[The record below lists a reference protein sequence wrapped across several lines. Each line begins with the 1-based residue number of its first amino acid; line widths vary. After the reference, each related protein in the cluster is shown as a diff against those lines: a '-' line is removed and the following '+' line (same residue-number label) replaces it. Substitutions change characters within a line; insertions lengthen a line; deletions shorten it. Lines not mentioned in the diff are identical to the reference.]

1 MFGAIISHMPY
12 DDLRDPIWVDTLPVL
27 KNLAA
32 KLATG
37 PAFAV
42 DTESNSL
49 FAYREQVCLVQI
61 TTFGG
66 DDYVID
72 PLAIK
77 DLSPLGPLF
86 ADESIEKVFHAGEYD
101 LICLK
106 RDFGFEF
113 RNLFDTMIAGRILGR
128 DVVGLSAMLEIEFG
142 ITLDKKWQRANWGI
156 RPMPAAQLAYARM
169 DSHFLIPLRDIL
181 HRELVENDRTALA
194 DEDFHRLERTPVP
207 QINGEK
213 DTIWKIVGR
222 TDITPIQ
229 MAVLQRLYEYR
240 DSQARR
246 ANLPPFKILTNDTLV
261 ALTQALPKQMEDLE
275 TITGL
280 SPRLRERHGSS
291 LLECVARGLN
301 SEPPRR
307 PRCPRKDE
315 DLILRLES
323 LKTWRKKT
331 AARFHVESDVILP
344 REVVEQV
351 ATVNPR
357 SISELSALMAQFPW
371 RLEQFGPEI
380 IQTLQP
386 GEQA

>member
-1 MFGAIISHMPY
+1 LK
-12 DDLRDPIWVDTLPVL
+12 DLSRR
-27 KNLAA
+27 LAD
-32 KLATG
+32 G
-37 PAFAV
+37 PAFSV

-49 FAYREQVCLVQI
+49 FVYREQVCLVQI
-61 TTFGG
+61 TYQGE
-66 DDYVID
+66 DYVID

-86 ADESIEKVFHAGEYD
+86 ADPTIQKVFHAGEYD

-106 RDFGFEF
+106 RDFSFEF
-113 RNLFDTMIAGRILGR
+113 HNLFDTMIAGRILGR
-128 DVVGLSAMLEIEFG
+128 DVIGLSGMLEAEFG

-181 HRELVENDRTALA
+181 EKELAESGRTELA
-194 DEDFHRLERTPVP
+194 EEDFHRLERTPVP

-222 TDITPIQ
+222 TDINSQQ

-246 ANLPPFKILTNDTLV
+246 SNLPPFKILTNDTLL
-261 ALTQALPKQMEDLE
+261 AIAQTLPKLPEELE
-275 TITGL
+275 PITGL
-280 SPRLRERHGSS
+280 SLKLRDRHGTS
-291 LLECVARGLN
+291 LLECVTKGLA

-307 PRCPRKDE
+307 PRCPRKDDE
-315 DLILRLES
+315 LISRLET
-323 LKTWRKKT
+323 LKIWRKKT
-331 AARFHVESDVILP
+331 AAKYHVESDVILP

-351 ATVNPR
+351 AGVNPG
-357 SISELSALMAQFPW
+357 SFGELSALMAHFPW
-371 RLEQFGPEI
+371 RLDQFGNEI
-380 IQTLQP
+380 LQTLKP
-386 GEQA
+386 GEQE

>member
-1 MFGAIISHMPY
+1 MFGAIISHMSN
-12 DDLRDPIWVDTLPVL
+12 DELRVPIWVDTLPVL
-27 KNLAA
+27 KNLAE
-32 KLATG
+32 KLSKD

-49 FAYREQVCLVQI
+49 YAYREQVCLVQI
-61 TTFGG
+61 TTFDG

-72 PLAIK
+72 PLSIK
-77 DLSPLGPLF
+77 DLSPLRPLF
-86 ADESIEKVFHAGEYD
+86 VNESIQKVFHAGEYD

-106 RDFGFEF
+106 RDYNFEF

-128 DVVGLSAMLEIEFG
+128 KVVGLSAMLEAEFG

-181 HRELVENDRTALA
+181 YQELVDNDRTALA
-194 DEDFHRLERTPVP
+194 EEDFHRLERTPVP

-222 TDITPIQ
+222 TDITPRQ

-246 ANLPPFKILTNDTLV
+246 ANLPPFKILSNDTLV
-261 ALTQALPKQMEDLE
+261 AITQALPKQIEDLE
-275 TITGL
+275 SITGL
-280 SPRLRERHGSS
+280 SPRLRERHGTN
-291 LLECVARGLN
+291 LLECVSKGLN
-301 SEPPRR
+301 SDPPHR
-307 PRCPRKDE
+307 PHSPRKDE
-315 DLILRLES
+315 ELITRLES
-323 LKTWRKKT
+323 LKSWRKKT

-351 ATVNPR
+351 ACVNPR
-357 SISELSALMAQFPW
+357 SMGELSALMVQFPW
-371 RLEQFGPEI
+371 RLEQFGHEI

>member
-1 MFGAIISHMPY
+1 MSY
-12 DDLRDPIWVDTLPVL
+12 DELKDPIWVDTLPVL
-27 KNLAA
+27 KELALRLAA
-32 KLATG
+32 G

-86 ADESIEKVFHAGEYD
+86 ADESIQKVFHAGEYD

-113 RNLFDTMIAGRILGR
+113 RNLFDTMIAARILGR
-128 DVVGLSAMLEIEFG
+128 EVVGLSAMVEAEFG
-142 ITLDKKWQRANWGI
+142 IALDKKWQRANWGI
-156 RPMPAAQLAYARM
+156 RPMPPAQLAYARM
-169 DSHFLIPLRDIL
+169 DSHFLIPLRDIIQK
-181 HRELVENDRTALA
+181 ELAESGRTALA
-194 DEDFHRLERTPVP
+194 EEDFHRLERTPVP
-207 QINGEK
+207 LINGEK

-222 TDITPIQ
+222 TDINTHQ

-246 ANLPPFKILTNDTLV
+246 ANLPPFKIMTNDTLV
-261 ALTQALPKQMEDLE
+261 AIAQALPKLPEELE
-275 TITGL
+275 SIPGL
-280 SPRLRERHGSS
+280 SPKLRERHGNN
-291 LLECVARGLN
+291 LLECVAKGLA
-301 SEPPRR
+301 SEPLKR
-307 PRCPRKDE
+307 PRSPRKDDE
-315 DLILRLES
+315 LIERLET
-323 LKTWRKKT
+323 LKTWRKTT
-331 AARFHVESDVILP
+331 AAHYHVESDVILP

-351 ATVNPR
+351 AGVNPK
-357 SISELSALMAQFPW
+357 SFSELSALMVHFPW
-371 RLEQFGPEI
+371 RLEQFGQEI
-380 IQTLQP
+380 LQTLKP

>member
-1 MFGAIISHMPY
+1 MPY
-12 DDLRDPIWVDTLPVL
+12 DELKDPIWVDTLPVL
-27 KNLAA
+27 KDLAA
-32 KLATG
+32 RLAAG

-86 ADESIEKVFHAGEYD
+86 ADPTIQKVFHAGEYD

-113 RNLFDTMIAGRILGR
+113 QNLFDTMIAGRVLGR
-128 DVVGLSAMLEIEFG
+128 TVVGLSAMLEAEFG

-156 RPMPAAQLAYARM
+156 RPMPAAMLAYARM
-169 DSHFLIPLRDIL
+169 DSHFLIALRDIL
-181 HRELVENDRTALA
+181 VQELAENDRTTLA

-207 QINGEK
+207 LVNGEK

-222 TDITPIQ
+222 TDINPHQ

-240 DSQARR
+240 DGQARR
-246 ANLPPFKILTNDTLV
+246 ANLPPFKIMTNDTLV
-261 ALTQALPKQMEDLE
+261 AIAQALPKLPEELE
-275 TITGL
+275 PIPGL
-280 SPRLRERHGSS
+280 SPKLRDRHGTN
-291 LLECVARGLN
+291 LLECVTKGLA

-307 PRCPRKDE
+307 PRCPRKDDE
-315 DLILRLES
+315 LISRLET

-351 ATVNPR
+351 AGVNPR
-357 SISELSALMAQFPW
+357 SISELSALMVNFPW
-371 RLEQFGPEI
+371 RLEQFGHEI
-380 IQTLQP
+380 LQTLTP